1 VKVEE
6 VSTKSKA
13 DDKSL
18 SDAIEALRVLLET
31 QKTQHESLSKDLK
44 GLRDAN
50 QAEHES
56 LLSRVTLLNQKQ
68 ESKEAELNERIEEAG
83 RCIEL
88 LKESVE
94 SLEGFLEKGLQS
106 VMEKS

>member
-1 VKVEE
+1 
-6 VSTKSKA
+6 
-13 DDKSL
+13 
-18 SDAIEALRVLLET
+18 
-31 QKTQHESLSKDLK
+31 
-44 GLRDAN
+44 
-50 QAEHES
+50 
-56 LLSRVTLLNQKQ
+56 LNQKQ